1 MPAVVADVP
10 TAIHAASRGFHGRRR
25 SVSQPARKTRAL
37 SAIPHPICSFQD
49 G

>member
-25 SVSQPARKTRAL
+25 SVSQPARKTKAL
-37 SAIPHPICSFQD
+37 SAIPHPISHFQA

>member
-10 TAIHAASRGFHGRRR
+10 TAIHAASRGCHGRRR
-25 SVSQPARKTRAL
+25 NVSHPAMNTKAL
-37 SAIPHPICSFQD
+37 SAMPHPICNFQN